1 MSRNILYT
9 GAAQRDVHLA
19 SLRTRYSAFVS
30 VKDISHRP
38 DMSRLKHVSF
48 EKKRDG
54 RSGFKVIYNGKQL
67 LSLASKQDAEAFIT
81 KHLRSIGKIGM
92 NDPPPVKAKCR
103 PRAKPK
109 SKICGIIWRP
119 ESRMYEGSN
128 HYIGKHTSLE
138 SAKAALDRKVKD
150 GSIKPKG
157 KVLKS
162 GLRLGRI
169 PKPGS
174 EVRASNRKNVQKC

>member
-1 MSRNILYT
+1 MSRYILYT

-19 SLRTRYSAFVS
+19 SLRTRDSAFVS
-30 VKDISHRP
+30 VKDSSHRL
-38 DMSRLKHVSF
+38 DMSRLKHVTF
-48 EKKRDG
+48 EHKSDG
-54 RSGFKVIYNGKQL
+54 RSGFKVVYKGKQL

-92 NDPPPVKAKCR
+92 NDPPPLKAKCR
-103 PRAKPK
+103 PRVKPK

-119 ESRMYEGSN
+119 ESRLYEGSN

-138 SAKAALDRKVKD
+138 SAKAALDRKMKD

-157 KVLKS
+157 RVLKS

-169 PKPGS
+169 SKLGS

>member
-1 MSRNILYT
+1 MCL
-9 GAAQRDVHLA
+9 
-19 SLRTRYSAFVS
+19 LR
-30 VKDISHRP
+30 
-38 DMSRLKHVSF
+38 
-48 EKKRDG
+48 KKTDG

-67 LSLASKQDAEAFIT
+67 LSLASKRDAEAFIT

-92 NDPPPVKAKCR
+92 NDRPPVKARCR
-103 PRAKPK
+103 PKVRQK
-109 SKICGIIWRP
+109 SKICGIILRP
-119 ESRMYEGSN
+119 KLSLYEGSN
-128 HYIGKHTSLE
+128 HNIGKHTSLE

>member
-19 SLRTRYSAFVS
+19 SLRTRDSAFVS
-30 VKDISHRP
+30 VKGSSHRP

-48 EKKRDG
+48 EKKDG

-67 LSLASKQDAEAFIT
+67 LSLASKRDAEAFIT
-81 KHLRSIGKIGM
+81 KHLRSIGKISM
-92 NDPPPVKAKCR
+92 NDPPPVKARCR
-103 PRAKPK
+103 PQVKPK

-138 SAKAALDRKVKD
+138 SAKAALDRKMKD